1 MENPIIKKIQN
12 IKSLFRN
19 QKGFSLIEVAIAM
32 GVFSIGALTVSQL
45 LILSL
50 QNNNIGNQ
58 ITQATMLA
66 EAQME
71 ELKNTGDVTT
81 LANSVETNI
90 DQYGQPGGIY
100 TRTTTITNPLG
111 GDYSRQVVVTVR
123 WFGKGRL
130 RRVLLSSITHGNGI

>member
-1 MENPIIKKIQN
+1 MENSIIKKIRTL
-12 IKSLFRN
+12 KSLFNN

-32 GVFSIGALTVSQL
+32 GVFSIGALTISQL

-50 QNNNIGNQ
+50 QNNKIGNQ
-58 ITQATMLA
+58 TTQATMLA

-71 ELKNTGDVTT
+71 ELKSAKDVTT
-81 LANSVETNI
+81 LANSVESSI

-100 TRTTTITNPLG
+100 TRTTTITNSLG
-111 GDYSRQVVVTVR
+111 GNYSRQVVVTVR

-130 RRVLLSSITHGNGI
+130 RRVLLSSLTHGNGI

>member
-1 MENPIIKKIQN
+1 MENPIIKKIRT
-12 IKSLFRN
+12 IKSLCRN

-90 DQYGQPGGIY
+90 DQYGQTGGIY
-100 TRTTTITNPLG
+100 TRTTTTTNPLG

>member
-1 MENPIIKKIQN
+1 MENSIIKKIRTL
-12 IKSLFRN
+12 KSLFNN

-32 GVFSIGALTVSQL
+32 GVFSIGALTISQL

-50 QNNNIGNQ
+50 QNNKIGNQ
-58 ITQATMLA
+58 TTQATMLA
-66 EAQME
+66 EAHME
-71 ELKNTGDVTT
+71 ELKSTRDVTT
-81 LANSVETNI
+81 LANSVESSI

-100 TRTTTITNPLG
+100 IRTTTITTPLG

-130 RRVLLSSITHGNGI
+130 RRVLLFTFTHGNGI

>member
-1 MENPIIKKIQN
+1 MENRFIKIIRSMR
-12 IKSLFRN
+12 SLFSN
-19 QKGFSLIEVAIAM
+19 QKGFSLIEVTIAM
-32 GVFSIGALTVSQL
+32 GVFSIGALTICQL

-50 QNNNIGNQ
+50 QNNKTGNQ

-66 EAQME
+66 EVKME

-81 LANSVETNI
+81 LANSVESNI
-90 DQYGQPGGIY
+90 DQSGLPGGIY

-111 GDYSRQVVVTVR
+111 GNYSRQVVVTVR

-130 RRVLLSSITHGNGI
+130 RRVALTSFTHGNGI

>member
-1 MENPIIKKIQN
+1 MENPIIKKIRT

-71 ELKNTGDVTT
+71 ELKSTRDVTT
-81 LANSVETNI
+81 LANSLETSIN
-90 DQYGQPGGIY
+90 QYGQPGGIY

-111 GDYSRQVVVTVR
+111 GDFSRQIVVTVR

-130 RRVLLSSITHGNGI
+130 RRVMLLRLEQ

>member
-1 MENPIIKKIQN
+1 MENPILKKIRV
-12 IKSLFRN
+12 IKSILRS
-19 QKGFSLIEVAIAM
+19 QSGFSLIEVAIAM

-45 LILSL
+45 LILYL
-50 QNNNIGNQ
+50 QNNNRGNQ

>member
-1 MENPIIKKIQN
+1 MENPILKKIRV
-12 IKSLFRN
+12 IKPILRS
-19 QKGFSLIEVAIAM
+19 QSGFSLIEVAIAM

-50 QNNNIGNQ
+50 QNNNRGNQ

>member
-1 MENPIIKKIQN
+1 MENPIIKKIHTL
-12 IKSLFRN
+12 KSLFSN

-32 GVFSIGALTVSQL
+32 GVFSIGALAVSQL

-50 QNNNIGNQ
+50 QNNKTGNQ

-71 ELKNTGDVTT
+71 ELKSTRDVTT
-81 LANSVETNI
+81 LANSVESSI

-111 GDYSRQVVVTVR
+111 GDYSRQVEITVR

-130 RRVLLSSITHGNGI
+130 RRVLLSSFTHGNGI